1 VFAQIDSSTRFF
13 GEKPA
18 SYELIRVAPKKD
30 FSTNIESIL
39 NLEEINKKLEEKNQ
53 KDNTNFLK
61 ETLPDKEII
70 GLKYW
75 KGEDVTHKKLESN
88 ESLGELYTKSNILRV
103 VFRDFGAI
111 DGDIIKLY
119 LNEKS
124 LRYNI
129 DLRSG
134 GFSYYFELKEG
145 YNRLDFKALNQ
156 GTLGPN
162 TAELQVYDTK
172 DVLLTQKEW
181 NLNTNETATLG
192 IVKQ

>member
-1 VFAQIDSSTRFF
+1 MFAQIDSSTRFF

>member
-145 YNRLDFKALNQ
+145 YNRLDFKAI
-156 GTLGPN
+156 G
-162 TAELQVYDTK
+162 
-172 DVLLTQKEW
+172 
-181 NLNTNETATLG
+181 NLW
-192 IVKQ
+192 